1 VEESERAELVS
12 HMFSCDNAAEE
23 THEDEVLV
31 IGSFRLK
38 YLGVNILGLITHN
51 IYTYIYRQKNKYK

>member
-1 VEESERAELVS
+1 
-12 HMFSCDNAAEE
+12 MFSCDNAAEE